1 MSTEKK
7 MVRKRKP
14 VDDEK
19 MLFDFQIYH
28 TKSIFMQSYLWQHCK
43 KTVKQIILL
52 KISVRQTHLRIV
64 NKIYKYHQTHKG
76 KFIMVNR
83 FWIELREIMGYLI
96 LLKVLSLTI
105 KN

>member
-1 MSTEKK
+1 
-7 MVRKRKP
+7 
-14 VDDEK
+14 
-19 MLFDFQIYH
+19 MLVDFQIYH
-28 TKSIFMQSYLWQHCK
+28 TKKHFYAILFMATLQK

>member
-1 MSTEKK
+1 
-7 MVRKRKP
+7 
-14 VDDEK
+14 
-19 MLFDFQIYH
+19 
-28 TKSIFMQSYLWQHCK
+28 MQSYLWQHCK
-43 KTVKQIILL
+43 KAFEQIILL